1 MRRLVYSYTRES
13 GRGQGGERLGFHP
26 SRLRRGEI
34 WEEGGGQREVS
45 GLVGGGAGGG

>member
-26 SRLRRGEI
+26 SRFREVVREGRIGERYGRRGE
-34 WEEGGGQREVS
+34 VS
-45 GLVGGGAGGG
+45 GKSVG